1 MHLQWTT
8 YALCPHIAD
17 IVSSPSDSLSSGTS
31 PVFDI
36 VVPPAWNRPLV
47 LNSPHSG
54 RNIPP
59 IMLQQ
64 SRLSVSDLRRS
75 EDSYIDELF
84 EGCTAFGMPLLKA
97 LVSRSYVDLNREP
110 HELDPRMFSDKLPG
124 FANTSTPR
132 VLSGLGTIP
141 RTVSDGHDIYR
152 EKLQVSEAMARIEA
166 IYLPYHRTLLALL
179 NEAYANSGFV
189 LLLDCHSM
197 PMSAVSENSTRSE
210 AIDVILGDRFGTSAD
225 PDLVGA
231 LECLFSKEGL
241 KVRRNRPYAGGFIT
255 ETHGNPKINRHAIQ
269 IELNR
274 NLYMNEKTLEKRSE
288 FSGLA
293 LALKRVMSGFV
304 VELDANGWFTNHKL
318 AAE

>member
-1 MHLQWTT
+1 M
-8 YALCPHIAD
+8 AICPHIPAT
-17 IVSSPSDSLSSGTS
+17 VSSPSDSFPAGTG
-31 PVFDI
+31 PAFDV
-36 VVPPAWNRPLV
+36 VVPAVWCRPLI

-54 RNIPP
+54 RNIPRNL
-59 IMLQQ
+59 LQR
-64 SRLSVSDLRRS
+64 SCLAETELRRS

-84 EGCTAFGMPLLKA
+84 ESCVAFGIPLLKA

-152 EKLQVSEAMARIEA
+152 TKLLVSEAMARIDE
-166 IYLPYHRTLLALL
+166 IYLPYHRTLSALL
-179 NEAYANSGFV
+179 NEAYVKTGFV

-197 PMSAVSENSTRSE
+197 PLSAVTDSGAKGGTV
-210 AIDVILGDRFGTSAD
+210 DVILGDRFGTSAD
-225 PDLVGA
+225 PELVGT
-231 LECLFSKEGL
+231 LEGLFISQGL

-255 ETHGNPKINRHAIQ
+255 ETHGNPRINRHAIQ

-274 NLYMNEKTLEKRSE
+274 SVYMNEQTLEKKEGFIQLARALKQII
-288 FSGLA
+288 SGL
-293 LALKRVMSGFV
+293 VTY
-304 VELDANGWFTNHKL
+304 LDKSGWFTTCKL

>member
-1 MHLQWTT
+1 
-8 YALCPHIAD
+8 
-17 IVSSPSDSLSSGTS
+17 VSSPSDSFLAGTS

-36 VVPPAWNRPLV
+36 VAPPVWSRPLV

-54 RNIPP
+54 RNIPTTL
-59 IMLQQ
+59 LQQ
-64 SRLSVSDLRRS
+64 SCLAESELRRS

-84 EGCTAFGMPLLKA
+84 ESCVAFGVPLLKA

-141 RTVSDGHDIYR
+141 RTVSDGQDIYR
-152 EKLQVSEAMARIEA
+152 TKLQVSEAMSRIDE

-179 NEAYANSGFV
+179 NEAYAKTGFV

-197 PMSAVSENSTRSE
+197 PMSAVTDLAARSS
-210 AIDVILGDRFGTSAD
+210 AVDVILGDRFGTSAD
-225 PDLVGA
+225 PDLVGT
-231 LECLFSKEGL
+231 LENLFAKEGL
-241 KVRRNRPYAGGFIT
+241 RVRRNRPYAGGFIT
-255 ETHGNPKINRHAIQ
+255 ETHGNPKLNRHAIQ

-274 NLYMNEKTLEKRSE
+274 NLYMNEQTLEKKQE
-288 FSGLA
+288 FVA
-293 LALKRVMSGFV
+293 LAHALKHIMSGFV
-304 VELDANGWFTNHKL
+304 TNLDESGWFTNRRL